1 VPPWPKPLVDHWRYT
16 LRPMSMQAIKE
27 AERTRESHELRERP
41 LTNTVRRAE
50 LAGACAFLLC
60 AGALALVGGVNG
72 FSALTAA
79 VFVLA
84 TAVASN
90 VRFDVGAGFTVPT
103 QAVFVPM
110 LFAVPVSIVPLLT
123 VVALALGMTPKVL
136 RGGLSPSWLLTAAGN
151 SWFALGP
158 SLVLVLAADHSPNGR
173 IGVLVLALTAQ
184 FGIDFAAA
192 AARDWSFGDL
202 SLGELFREVAPIYA
216 IDVALSCLG
225 IVVAFALPGR
235 AQWPVVLIA
244 PLFFV
249 LRVFSKERHER
260 LQQMAELNDAY
271 QGTAL
276 LLGDVVEADDTYT
289 GEHSKSV
296 VRLALDVADSMELDD
311 DRKRGVE
318 FGALLHDVGKIAIP
332 KEIINKPGKLN
343 EREWELM
350 KTHTIE
356 GQRML
361 EKIGGFMVEIGRI
374 VRASHESWDG
384 RGYPDGLVGD
394 AIPLEARVVAACDA
408 FNAMTTTRSYRKA
421 MPLRDAIGEMKKCAG
436 SQFDPD
442 VVDALIRVTESAR
455 QASEQDAAASV
466 ASDAANSAS
475 PHADVAQAVWATA
488 GPHKDTVHAL
498 ADLAVRVG
506 ANIQPGQY
514 VEVSGEIGHL
524 EVIRAVAEAAYK
536 RGASFVDVQ
545 ITDPV
550 VHWTRIATADA
561 DSLADVPRWD
571 ANRVS
576 ELAERQG
583 ASILVTGPT
592 LPGLFDELDARRVAA
607 ASAGPSAQWRDASQV
622 INWTIIPAATEGWAS
637 RLRPKLARDEAL
649 SALWADLAHACRI
662 DGPDPVADWRDR
674 LADLR
679 DRAAWLTSLDLAA
692 VHFEGPET
700 NLTVGLMPGVRWDRA
715 EMTSRSGVGFV
726 PNLPTEEV
734 YTTPDPLRVDGY
746 VRLTRPVVIGGIEI
760 ADVVLRFERGR
771 IRDVKGPADAS
782 VLREFVARDE
792 GAARLGEL
800 ALVDA
805 DSRVAGLAQTFGE
818 ILLDENAA
826 SHVALGYGFPALAP
840 SSSRRTVNCSDYHLD
855 VMIGAPSV
863 RVTGLARGGRSYPL
877 LRDGRWAADVSSRTV
892 GPPAAA
898 RQIPSRSR
906 ASRGAATGAH

>member
-1 VPPWPKPLVDHWRYT
+1 
-16 LRPMSMQAIKE
+16 MSMQAIKE

-41 LTNTVRRAE
+41 MSSSVRRAE
-50 LAGACAFLLC
+50 LLGGCGFLLC
-60 AGALALVGGVNG
+60 AAALALRGGLDN

-79 VFVLA
+79 VFVLGM
-84 TAVASN
+84 AVASN

-136 RGGLSPSWLLTAAGN
+136 RGGLSPSWLLSAAGN

-158 SLVLVLAADHSPNGR
+158 SLVLVLAADHSPDGR
-173 IGVLVLALTAQ
+173 IGVLVLALAAQ

-235 AQWPVVLIA
+235 AEWPVVLVA
-244 PLFFV
+244 PLFLV
-249 LRVFSKERHER
+249 LRVFSKERRDR

-276 LLGDVVEADDTYT
+276 LLGDVVEADDGYT

-296 VRLALDVADSMELDD
+296 VRLALDVADAMELDD

-318 FGALLHDVGKIAIP
+318 FGALLHDVGKIAVP

-343 EREWELM
+343 EREWEVI

-356 GQRML
+356 GQKML

-384 RGYPDGLVGD
+384 SGYPDGLVGET
-394 AIPLEARVVAACDA
+394 IPLEARVVSACDA

-421 MPLRDAIGEMKKCAG
+421 MPLEDAIGEMQGCAG
-436 SQFDPD
+436 SQFDPK
-442 VVDALIRVTESAR
+442 VVDALVGVICSAR
-455 QASEQDAAASV
+455 PASERDA
-466 ASDAANSAS
+466 SAS
-475 PHADVAQAVWATA
+475 QPSGGARPASPQLEVAQTAWATA
-488 GPHKDTVHAL
+488 GPHKDTVNAL
-498 ADLAVRVG
+498 ADLAVRAG
-506 ANIQPGQY
+506 ANVQPGQY

-524 EVIRAVAEAAYK
+524 EVIRAVTEAAY
-536 RGASFVDVQ
+536 RQGATFVDVQ
-545 ITDPV
+545 IIDPV
-550 VHWTRIATADA
+550 VQWTRIAAADEA
-561 DSLADVPRWD
+561 SLAHVPRWESD
-571 ANRVS
+571 RVS
-576 ELAERQG
+576 ELAERGG

-592 LPGLFDELDARRVAA
+592 WPGLFDELDARRVAV

-649 SALWADLAHACRI
+649 SALWADLARVCRL
-662 DGPDPVADWRDR
+662 DGPDPVSDWRER
-674 LADLR
+674 LAALR
-679 DRAAWLTSLDLAA
+679 DRAAWLTSLELAA
-692 VHFEGPET
+692 VHFDGPGT
-700 NLTVGLMPGVRWDRA
+700 DLTVGLMPGVRWDRA
-715 EMTSRSGVGFV
+715 EMTSPSGVAFV

-734 YTTPDPLRVDGY
+734 YTTPDPLRVDGH
-746 VRLTRPVVIGGIEI
+746 VRLTRPVVIGGREI
-760 ADVVLRFERGR
+760 ADVVLRFDAGR
-771 IRDVKGPADAS
+771 IQEVSGPPEVSA
-782 VLREFVARDE
+782 LREFVARDE

-800 ALVDA
+800 ALVDG
-805 DSRVAGLAQTFGE
+805 DSRVAGLGQTFGE

-826 SHVALGYGFPALAP
+826 SHVALGYGFPALVP
-840 SSSRRTVNCSDYHLD
+840 SSSRQAVNASNHHLD
-855 VMIGAPSV
+855 VMIGALNV
-863 RVTGLARGGRSYPL
+863 HVTGLARGGRSYPL
-877 LRDGRWAADVSSRTV
+877 LRAGRWAAVPSSRAV
-892 GPPAAA
+892 RPSAAT
-898 RQIPSRSR
+898 RQIAPCQRSR
-906 ASRGAATGAH
+906 YGGAATGAR